1 MNPSINKALGIAR
14 SCWRFRWPAL
24 AVAWLVALA
33 GWTLVLL
40 LPSRY
45 DTEARVYVDTSSLLR
60 PLLEGLTV
68 ASNTANQVD
77 MVRRAI
83 LGRPQLERV
92 IDSTGLKARV
102 HNATEREE
110 QVSHLT
116 QHIRITGDLQSRN
129 FSIMYS
135 DWDPKIS
142 FDVVSTLLGS
152 FVDQSV
158 QANRDDSD
166 SAQHFLV
173 QQLREYEQ
181 RLIDSETK
189 LADFKRL
196 NIGSMPDDRGGYFE
210 RTQAEMTEL
219 DRLGAAVS
227 VATHRRDELRQR
239 LLGNSRPGE
248 SGAPAASS
256 VDGRIAEARA
266 RLDEMLLNYTDAYPD
281 VIALRENIAALEGQ
295 RARELESM
303 RRNVDTLG
311 TSRSGS
317 TSLVTQNLQIAL
329 NEVDVEI
336 ASIRAQMEDRKK
348 RVAELRGAINVLP
361 QVEAELTRLNRDYGI
376 NRAQYDALLQRLESA
391 RLSDQAQKSQAVPFK
406 VISPPVLPLAPAS
419 PDRLLLSV
427 AVLFAAIG
435 AGGALAYVLSL
446 TRPVFFNT
454 DDLLESL
461 AGIPVISSIGVIRDR
476 HEISAHRFRVAGF
489 AALSGC
495 LVVALGGVYLAYER
509 WDVVKFTAGGAWQ

>member
-1 MNPSINKALGIAR
+1 MNPAIDKTLGIAR
-14 SCWRFRWPAL
+14 SCWRFRWLAL
-24 AVAWLVALA
+24 AVAWAVALT

-92 IDSTGLKARV
+92 IDSTALKGRAR
-102 HNATEREE
+102 NPTSRE
-110 QVSHLT
+110 QLVSHLS
-116 QHIRITGDLQSRN
+116 QRIRITGDLQSRN

-135 DWDPKIS
+135 DSDPKVS
-142 FDVVSTLLGS
+142 FDVVNTLLGS
-152 FVDQSV
+152 FLDQSV

-166 SAQHFLV
+166 SAQQFLV

-189 LADFKRL
+189 LADFKRA

-219 DRLGAAVS
+219 DRQGAALS

-239 LLGNSRPGE
+239 LLGNNRLGE
-248 SGAPAASS
+248 SGVPAASS
-256 VDGRIAEARA
+256 VDGRLAEARA
-266 RLDEMLLNYTDAYPD
+266 RLDEMLLNFTEAHPD
-281 VIALRENIAALEGQ
+281 VIALKESIAALDTQ
-295 RARELESM
+295 RTRELDSM

-311 TSRSGS
+311 TTRSDS

-361 QVEAELTRLNRDYGI
+361 QVEAELTRLNRDYGT
-376 NRAQYDALLQRLESA
+376 NRTQYDALLQRLESA
-391 RLSDQAQKSQAVPFK
+391 RLSDQAQRSQAVPFK
-406 VISPPVLPLAPAS
+406 VISPPVLPLTPAS
-419 PDRLLLSV
+419 PDRVLLSV
-427 AVLFAAIG
+427 AVMFAAVG
-435 AGGALAYVLSL
+435 AGAALAYLLSL

-454 DDLLESL
+454 DDLRESL
-461 AGIPVISSIGVIRDR
+461 AGIPVISSIGVVRDH
-476 HEISAHRFRVAGF
+476 HEISAHRLRVAGF

-495 LVVALGGVYLAYER
+495 LVVALGGVYLAYDR
-509 WDVVKFTAGGAWQ
+509 WDIEKVTAGGLWQ